1 MFSQGDDMNLVITI
15 QERDAIAQAMQR
27 VVDLS
32 LHATSNAKAMAD
44 AMLVDKFTKAL
55 ASATGIEVRE
65 NIERRVNPSFLK

>member
-1 MFSQGDDMNLVITI
+1 MNLVITI
-15 QERDAIAQAMQR
+15 EERDAIAQAMQR

-55 ASATGIEVRE
+55 ATASGIEIRQST
-65 NIERRVNPSFLK
+65 ERRVNPTFLK